1 MRAVSECDLCPGI
14 TAEVKDVG
22 IFELLLVAICGNTKH
37 DNGITGSDQL
47 PIHDNAVVDEELK
60 VRGVENLRVIDGS
73 VMPTIIS
80 GNTNLPIM
88 AMAEKAAD
96 LIRNSR
102 TSAR

>member
-1 MRAVSECDLCPGI
+1 MGVD
-14 TAEVKDVG
+14 
-22 IFELLLVAICGNTKH
+22 
-37 DNGITGSDQL
+37 
-47 PIHDNAVVDEELK
+47 DNAVVDEELK

>member
-47 PIHDNAVVDEELK
+47 PIHDNVLQCD
-60 VRGVENLRVIDGS
+60 
-73 VMPTIIS
+73 T
-80 GNTNLPIM
+80 
-88 AMAEKAAD
+88 
-96 LIRNSR
+96 SR
-102 TSAR
+102 PGLYDIQEA